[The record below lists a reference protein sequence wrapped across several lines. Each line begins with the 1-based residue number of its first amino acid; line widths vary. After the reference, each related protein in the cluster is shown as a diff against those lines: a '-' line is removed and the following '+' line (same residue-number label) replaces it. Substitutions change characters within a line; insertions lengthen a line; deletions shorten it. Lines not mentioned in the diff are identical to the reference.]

1 MDRSADNRLDELVK
15 DAVRR
20 EVAPMVEDLRAFIER
35 RLGEISGEIH
45 ATVQVVDYSEAMLS
59 NQIAGIQ
66 DQVARVLAEPDQNN
80 RNSGIEL
87 EAVVQTTEDAA
98 NRIMEAAEAIN
109 RWIATSGNA
118 NAAPPMIAEKFNT
131 IFTACGFQ
139 DLTSQRIRR
148 AIEHLQMVEGTL
160 AVLASNG
167 PSAPLPRFAPAP
179 ELMPGPE
186 LAQGEVDRLF
196 D

>member
-1 MDRSADNRLDELVK
+1 MLSGMDTLNDNLAALVH

-20 EVAPMVEDLRAFIER
+20 EVTPRLDELRGFIER
-35 RLGEISGEIH
+35 RLAEISAEIN
-45 ATVQVVDYSEAMLS
+45 ATVQLVDYSEANLS
-59 NQIAGIQ
+59 SQISGIQ
-66 DQVARVLAEPDQNN
+66 DQVARVLAVPDAENKS
-80 RNSGIEL
+80 SGIEL

-98 NRIMEAAEAIN
+98 NRIMEAAETIN
-109 RWIATSGNA
+109 RWIGSDKSS
-118 NAAPPMIAEKFNT
+118 APPAFVTEKLNV

-167 PSAPLPRFAPAP
+167 PSAPLPEFTPLP
-179 ELMPGPE
+179 KPGPE
-186 LAQGEVDRLF
+186 MAQGEVDKLF
-196 D
+196 E

>member
-1 MDRSADNRLDELVK
+1 MLGGMDTLNNNLAALVHE
-15 DAVRR
+15 AVRR
-20 EVAPMVEDLRAFIER
+20 EVTPRLDELRVFIER
-35 RLGEISGEIH
+35 RLAEISAEIS
-45 ATVQVVDYSEAMLS
+45 ATVQLVDLSEGNLS
-59 NQIAGIQ
+59 HQIAGIQ
-66 DQVARVLAEPDQNN
+66 DQVARVLAVPDDEN

-98 NRIMEAAEAIN
+98 NRIMEAAETIN
-109 RWIATSGNA
+109 RWIGSDKAT
-118 NAAPPMIAEKFNT
+118 APPPFVTEKLNV

-167 PSAPLPRFAPAP
+167 PAAPLPNFTSLAK
-179 ELMPGPE
+179 PG
-186 LAQGEVDRLF
+186 ADMGQGEVDKLF
-196 D
+196 E